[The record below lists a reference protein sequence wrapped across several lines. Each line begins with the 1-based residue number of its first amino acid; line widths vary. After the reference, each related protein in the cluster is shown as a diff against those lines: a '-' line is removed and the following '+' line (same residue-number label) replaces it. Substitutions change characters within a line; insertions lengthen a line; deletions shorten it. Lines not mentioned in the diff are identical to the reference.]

1 MPQFEWKRA
10 YETGNAT
17 IDAQHKQL
25 LALANLLIDA
35 VEKGRDSAVVKQAFD
50 ALMLYTHEHFDDEE
64 RYFVSIGSSL
74 WQQHRQQHRRLANE
88 VRKMWTLQSSG
99 NGGDMGATLEDWVEN
114 RLVRHMMEADQ
125 DALRAV
131 R

>member
-1 MPQFEWKRA
+1 MPQFEWRRA

-35 VEKGRDSAVVKQAFD
+35 VEKGKNEAVVKQAFD
-50 ALMLYTHEHFDDEE
+50 ALMLYTHEHFEDEE
-64 RYFVSIGSSL
+64 QYFVSIGSPL
-74 WQQHRQQHRRLANE
+74 WQQHRQQHRRLADE
-88 VRKMWTLQSSG
+88 VRKMWKVQASG
-99 NGGDMGATLEDWVEN
+99 DGGEMGPALEKWVEN
-114 RLVRHMMEADQ
+114 RLVPHMMEADQ

>member
-1 MPQFEWKRA
+1 M
-10 YETGNAT
+10 
-17 IDAQHKQL
+17 

-114 RLVRHMMEADQ
+114 PLVRHMMEADQ